1 MIIVDAVFISA
12 GPHNPRIIPIQADHA
27 ILAQTRLVKR
37 VISYITHPVQTFIQ
51 DIDTAH
57 DRFYHEVHCQSH
69 DQDTHYRVDQYRCQL
84 FNGIGKLIA
93 DLRSPR
99 IR

>member
-1 MIIVDAVFISA
+1 MTLMIIVDAVFISA

-51 DIDTAH
+51 DIDTAMIGS
-57 DRFYHEVHCQSH
+57 DPDITVHILRH
-69 DQDTHYRVDQYRCQL
+69 VTHHYR
-84 FNGIGKLIA
+84 G
-93 DLRSPR
+93 
-99 IR
+99 